1 MDPLILPRV
10 LLSLIFI
17 RAGFQAARDPG
28 GRVAKAARLKLP
40 RPDLAV
46 RVNGAAMAVAGTALA
61 LGLLPEIAAGVL
73 IACLIPTTIAG
84 HAFWAEAR
92 GPARDAQGVQFLK
105 NTGLIGGLLLW
116 ILAT

>member
-1 MDPLILPRV
+1 MDPLIISRV

-28 GRVAKAARLKLP
+28 GRVAKAARLKIP

-46 RVNGAAMAVAGTALA
+46 RVNGAAMVVAGSALA
-61 LGLLPEIAAGVL
+61 LGVLPEIAAGVL
-73 IACLIPTTIAG
+73 IACLIPTTLAG
-84 HAFWAEAR
+84 HAFWAEAE
-92 GPARDAQGVQFLK
+92 GAPRDAQVIQFLK